1 MKLVPEFTSWWPDI
15 GKKLPME
22 ISVRKG
28 LDRYGCKTSE
38 NTLRE
43 FSLVIATVAKVSR
56 KRGLWLVVRVNK
68 RIGVFY
74 RNPVRKSIVMI
85 HKNCPLK
92 LTLGRKN
99 VVFTTYKRKISW

>member
-1 MKLVPEFTSWWPDI
+1 MKLVTEFTGRQSDI

-22 ISVRKG
+22 IPVRKG
-28 LDRYGCKTSE
+28 LDRYGCETSE
-38 NTLRE
+38 NTLCE

-56 KRGLWLVVRVNK
+56 KRGLGLVVRVNK

-92 LTLGRKN
+92 LTCGRKN

>member
-1 MKLVPEFTSWWPDI
+1 MKLVPEFTGWWPDI
-15 GKKLPME
+15 GKKLTME

>member
-1 MKLVPEFTSWWPDI
+1 MKLVPEFTGWWPDI

-56 KRGLWLVVRVNK
+56 KRGLWLVVRVNTE
-68 RIGVFY
+68 
-74 RNPVRKSIVMI
+74 
-85 HKNCPLK
+85 KNAPPDRPEFSLRTHQTMR
-92 LTLGRKN
+92 LFSL
-99 VVFTTYKRKISW
+99 

>member
-1 MKLVPEFTSWWPDI
+1 MKLVPEFTGWWPDI
-15 GKKLPME
+15 GKKLPRE

-99 VVFTTYKRKISW
+99 VVFTTYKRTISW

>member
-1 MKLVPEFTSWWPDI
+1 MKLVPEFTGWWPDI

-74 RNPVRKSIVMI
+74 RNPVRKSIVKI

>member
-1 MKLVPEFTSWWPDI
+1 MKLVTEFTGRQSDI

-22 ISVRKG
+22 IPVRKG

-38 NTLRE
+38 NTLCE

-56 KRGLWLVVRVNK
+56 KRGLGLVVSVNN

-74 RNPVRKSIVMI
+74 RNPVRK
-85 HKNCPLK
+85 
-92 LTLGRKN
+92 
-99 VVFTTYKRKISW
+99 

>member
-1 MKLVPEFTSWWPDI
+1 MCNDPAGWIQGMKLVPEFTGWWPDI

-22 ISVRKG
+22 IPVRKG

-43 FSLVIATVAKVSR
+43 FPLVITTVAKVSR

-68 RIGVFY
+68 STCA
-74 RNPVRKSIVMI
+74 KAQS
-85 HKNCPLK
+85 
-92 LTLGRKN
+92 
-99 VVFTTYKRKISW
+99 KIEREK

>member
-1 MKLVPEFTSWWPDI
+1 MKLVTEFTGRQSDI

-22 ISVRKG
+22 IPVRKG

-38 NTLRE
+38 NTLCE

-56 KRGLWLVVRVNK
+56 KRGLGLVVRVNK

-74 RNPVRKSIVMI
+74 RNPVRNSIVMI

-92 LTLGRKN
+92 LTCGRKN
-99 VVFTTYKRKISW
+99 VVLTTYKRKISW

>member
-1 MKLVPEFTSWWPDI
+1 MKLVTEFTDRQSDI

-22 ISVRKG
+22 IPVRKG

-38 NTLRE
+38 NTLCE
-43 FSLVIATVAKVSR
+43 LPLVITTVAKVSR

-92 LTLGRKN
+92 LTCGRKN

>member
-1 MKLVPEFTSWWPDI
+1 MKLVPEFTGWWPDI

-56 KRGLWLVVRVNK
+56 KRGLWLVVRVKMQVVTNN
-68 RIGVFY
+68 R
-74 RNPVRKSIVMI
+74 VR
-85 HKNCPLK
+85 HE
-92 LTLGRKN
+92 N
-99 VVFTTYKRKISW
+99 VPSHILFLQLL

>member
-1 MKLVPEFTSWWPDI
+1 MKLVPEFTGWWPDI

-43 FSLVIATVAKVSR
+43 FSLVIATVANVSR
-56 KRGLWLVVRVNK
+56 KRRPWLIVHVNHSMPIFPCTAAK
-68 RIGVFY
+68 
-74 RNPVRKSIVMI
+74 
-85 HKNCPLK
+85 
-92 LTLGRKN
+92 TT
-99 VVFTTYKRKISW
+99 VFTYPSHLILWSMRLQPVSFRSGVP